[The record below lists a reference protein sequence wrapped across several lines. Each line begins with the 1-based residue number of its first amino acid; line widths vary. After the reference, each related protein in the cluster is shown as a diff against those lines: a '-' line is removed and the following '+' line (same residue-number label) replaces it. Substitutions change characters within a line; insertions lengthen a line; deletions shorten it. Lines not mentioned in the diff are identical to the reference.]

1 MSTVY
6 FALVETADGTGTA
19 KPIWTTRD
27 PELLRLVWRHLRKR
41 LDPVAQMKA
50 NVNPNQAPKEAIMTL
65 GAKVDAFQ
73 KQITEDPNVWS
84 ELHICNST
92 SLIDGSGCLQQTV
105 LKEEEDGTKTVLGW
119 KVYSVRVVDEWEEG
133 N

>member
-41 LDPVAQMKA
+41 LDPVAHK
-50 NVNPNQAPKEAIMTL
+50 NPAPRTRQARARGMQQNESL
-65 GAKVDAFQ
+65 GAAEVDL
-73 KQITEDPNVWS
+73 T
-84 ELHICNST
+84 LHT
-92 SLIDGSGCLQQTV
+92 
-105 LKEEEDGTKTVLGW
+105 
-119 KVYSVRVVDEWEEG
+119 
-133 N
+133 